1 MIDRGPASLIL
12 RADVRRSIPLAD
24 RSVHCVVTSPP
35 FFGLRDYGDPR
46 QIGLEATPEAY
57 VTRLVEVCR
66 EVRRVLRDDGT
77 FWLNLGD
84 SYSGGGGFS
93 PDAPSNQPEASAARR
108 APHNQAGRRNDGGG
122 SRLYKGRA
130 PAHGCKPKD
139 LIGIPWR
146 VAFALRDDGW
156 FLRDPIVWSKAEVDD
171 DGVIDGGVMPG
182 SYQDR
187 CTSAYEMVFMLARC
201 GRYYFDRHA
210 ELSPTG
216 APLRNVWRI
225 NTEPSSAGHF
235 AQMPT
240 ALAARCVRLG
250 TSERGCCP
258 ACLAPHVRV
267 VEKHR
272 EATRPGLTSK
282 VHGVDPAAMNGR
294 PAGSN
299 VVGYRDPRRYV
310 TATRTLGWQP
320 SCACDAGPPV
330 QCRVLDPFGGSM
342 TTLAVATALGR
353 VGIATELNADY
364 VALGRRRLS
373 RPHAPAPRA
382 SARNGHAPAPLF
394 DRLEDTPC

>member
-1 MIDRGPASLIL
+1 VIDRGPASLIL
-12 RADVRRSIPLAD
+12 RADVRRAIPLAD
-24 RSVHCVVTSPP
+24 RSVHCAITSPP
-35 FFGLRDYGDPR
+35 FYGLRDYGDPR
-46 QIGLEATPEAY
+46 QIGLESTPEAY
-57 VTRLVEVCR
+57 VARLVEVCR
-66 EVRRVLRDDGT
+66 EIRRVLRDDGT

-84 SYSGGGGFS
+84 SYAASHGGCQGATSQRPGR
-93 PDAPSNQPEASAARR
+93 SNVAEQRR
-108 APHNQAGRRNDGGG
+108 AGIPDGF
-122 SRLYKGRA
+122 
-130 PAHGCKPKD
+130 KPKD

-187 CTSAYEMVFMLARC
+187 CTSAYEMVFMLAKR

-282 VHGVDPAAMNGR
+282 IHDVDPAAMNGR

-342 TTLAVATALGR
+342 TTLAVAAALGR
-353 VGIATELNADY
+353 AGIAAELNADY
-364 VALGRRRLS
+364 VAMGRRRLS